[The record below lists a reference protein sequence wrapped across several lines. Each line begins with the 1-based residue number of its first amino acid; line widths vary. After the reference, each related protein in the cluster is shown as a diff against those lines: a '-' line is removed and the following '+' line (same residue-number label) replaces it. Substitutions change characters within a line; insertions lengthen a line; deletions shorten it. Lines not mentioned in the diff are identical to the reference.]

1 MSSNRL
7 TKLMAFDLQ
16 LQSMHMLPTKYVI
29 GIDEVGRGSLI
40 GSVVAAAFCW
50 PLEFSLKAL
59 SKEHHELLQALNDS
73 KQVRLD
79 IRTQLSPVLQEIGFH
94 AVGEANVE
102 EIKEHNIHHAS
113 LLACYRAF
121 EVVFTSLKVQEPGL
135 QRQDCLILI
144 DGRTYLPQ
152 VSRVHQIP
160 VVKGDAQSS
169 VIAAASVIAKHTRD
183 SAIIALAKEYPGY
196 GWEKNMGY
204 PTPAHRAG
212 MEELGIT
219 PLHRQGYKLVQAQ
232 LTLF

>member
-1 MSSNRL
+1 MPSNRL

-16 LQSMHMLPTKYVI
+16 LQSLHALPTKYII
-29 GIDEVGRGSLI
+29 GLDEVGRGSLM

-50 PLEFSLKAL
+50 PLEFSIKAL
-59 SKEHHELLQALNDS
+59 SKQHHELLQALNDS
-73 KQVRLD
+73 KQVRAD
-79 IRTQLSPVLQEIGFH
+79 IRTQLSPVLQGIGFS
-94 AVGEANVE
+94 ALGEANVD
-102 EIKEHNIHHAS
+102 EIKQHNIHHAS

-121 EVVFTSLKVQEPGL
+121 EIIFTSLQAQEATL
-135 QRQDCLILI
+135 QIQDCLVLI

-152 VSRVHQIP
+152 ISRDHQIP

-232 LTLF
+232 LALF